1 MTTENLQLL
10 ALIGFILLVALVAHT
25 IIDVV
30 RSLSKNE
37 DEEV

>member
-10 ALIGFILLVALVAHT
+10 ALLGFFLLVAPT

>member
-10 ALIGFILLVALVAHT
+10 ALLGFILLVAHT